1 MKKSKNEDLL
11 KEIEA
16 IGKGQY
22 PEEELAV
29 LGENRKQ
36 LFVRIPKN
44 VKKRLNLKKGQ
55 KLIFRIFNKAPGLA
69 QLEVE
74 VMQNEEKST

>member
-1 MKKSKNEDLL
+1 MKKPQKEEILR
-11 KEIEA
+11 EIEA

-22 PEEELAV
+22 PEEEIAV

-44 VKKRLNLKKGQ
+44 VSKRLNLKKGQ
-55 KLIFRIFNKAPGLA
+55 KLIFRISNKAPGVAELK
-69 QLEVE
+69 VE
-74 VMQNEEKST
+74 VMQDEEKSA